1 MSALLTNAQNAAL
14 ASSEKPR
21 SNAGARDR
29 ARSGD
34 LVFFRHALYQLS
46 YPGPSGFWVLDLRFW
61 IDTALNLKS
70 KI

>member
-46 YPGPSGFWVLDLRFW
+46 YLGLAEFKVKSSKLKV
-61 IDTALNLKS
+61 TALHQRCFP
-70 KI
+70 